1 MRRWRWWATL
11 IAPGVAALLALAA
24 CAPVFPGRAV
34 EWTPEEL
41 AQIQSLWIGS
51 LPPVPPDPSNRHA
64 DDPRAA
70 ALGEQIFFDTRFSAN
85 GQVSCATCHQ
95 PEYGFTDRLPRGQG
109 ISLSRRRTMTVTG
122 AAYAPFLFWDG
133 RKDSLWAQALE
144 PLEDPAE
151 HGITRAQVAQLMAQ
165 NYAAE
170 YTAVF
175 GASPAADPA
184 DRVFANTGK
193 ALAAYERT
201 LLPHPTRFDR
211 YAEALAAQG
220 SGTEILTAEE
230 QAGLRLF
237 IGAAG
242 CINCHNGPLLT
253 NLSFHNTGVP
263 LAVGESRDRGRAEA
277 IDRLLADPFNC
288 LGEFSDAAP
297 EDCAGL
303 RFLRTGGPEL
313 EGAFKPPSLRGVAAT
328 PPYMHNGVFQTLEE
342 VVEHYNRA
350 PLAPVSHSEVQ
361 PLRLSARERAQL
373 VSFLKTLSE
382 E

>member
-1 MRRWRWWATL
+1 MRRGRSWAPL
-11 IAPGVAALLALAA
+11 IALGVAALLALAA
-24 CAPVFPGRAV
+24 CAPLFPSRAV
-34 EWTPEEL
+34 EWTPDEL
-41 AQIQSLWIGS
+41 AQIQSLWIGA
-51 LPPVPPDPSNRHA
+51 LPPVPPDPSNRYA

-70 ALGEQIFFDTRFSAN
+70 ALGERIFFDARFSAN

-95 PEYGFTDRLPRGQG
+95 PDYGFTDRLPRGQG
-109 ISLSRRRTMTVTG
+109 IALSRRRTMTLTG

-133 RKDSLWAQALE
+133 RKDSLWSQALE

-151 HGITRAQVAQLMAQ
+151 HGITRAQVAQLVAQ
-165 NYAAE
+165 HYAAE

-175 GASPAADPA
+175 GASPADDAV

-220 SGTEILTAEE
+220 SAAQILTAQE

-237 IGAAG
+237 IGQAG

-263 LAVGESRDRGRAEA
+263 LAPGENRDRGRAEA
-277 IDRLLADPFNC
+277 IDKLLADPFNC

-297 EDCAGL
+297 QDCAEL
-303 RFLRTGGPEL
+303 RFLRAGGHEL
-313 EGAFKPPSLRGVAAT
+313 EGAFKPPSLRGAAAA

-342 VVEHYNRA
+342 VVDHYNRA

-373 VSFLKTLSE
+373 VAFLKTLSE